1 MDETEPVLVEL
12 ERAAREAIAELAN
25 TADPAAFE
33 ALLRLSDHLGQSLGA
48 SARHLAATNSWARV
62 ADVAGTT
69 RQAAWARWKG

>member
-1 MDETEPVLVEL
+1 MDEPESALAGL
-12 ERAAREAIAELAN
+12 ERAAYDAIAELAR

-48 SARHLAATNSWARV
+48 SARHLAATNSGARV